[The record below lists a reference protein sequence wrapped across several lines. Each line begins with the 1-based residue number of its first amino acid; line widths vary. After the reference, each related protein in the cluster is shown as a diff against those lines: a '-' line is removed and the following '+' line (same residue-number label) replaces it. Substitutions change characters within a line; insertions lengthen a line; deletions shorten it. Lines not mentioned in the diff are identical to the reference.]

1 MEFVYPY
8 NVHDNGTTYY
18 NYYYDPGQQMVEM
31 TDSFGMMSVSPMSPT
46 YIPSDQNNNSI
57 SQDRHLQPAEYDY
70 IYEDTDVQYQKLDI
84 INNAF
89 IIVNPDEFP
98 FIDLPYIHSGK
109 PFNGKKQKFNKKGF
123 KAYKDFKDKV
133 EDTEESTVKLV
144 PPEISY
150 DRDQLMNIAKLPLS
164 QATPDAWPSIAKKL
178 PRLVRREGP
187 TANIIIKEVR
197 AIKKQEELNV
207 AKMTKKPEEPQ
218 VLSLWINF
226 YHNYHKY
233 FV

>member
-1 MEFVYPY
+1 MGQSVRFKLQRRMEFVYPY

-18 NYYYDPGQQMVEM
+18 NYYYDPSQQMVEM
-31 TDSFGMMSVSPMSPT
+31 TDSFWMMSVSPTMSPT
-46 YIPSDQNNNSI
+46 YIPSDQNNNSV
-57 SQDRHLQPAEYDY
+57 SQEYDY
-70 IYEDTDVQYQKLDI
+70 IYEDETSLQYQKLDI

-98 FIDLPYIHSGK
+98 FIDLPYIHNGK

-150 DRDQLMNIAKLPLS
+150 NRDELMN
-164 QATPDAWPSIAKKL
+164 IAKKL

-218 VLSLWINF
+218 ILSL
-226 YHNYHKY
+226 
-233 FV
+233 

>member
-1 MEFVYPY
+1 MGQSVRFKLQRRMEFVYPY

-18 NYYYDPGQQMVEM
+18 NYPVYYDPSQPMVEM
-31 TDSFGMMSVSPMSPT
+31 TDSFGMMSVSPVSPT
-46 YIPSDQNNNSI
+46 YIPADQNNNSI
-57 SQDRHLQPAEYDY
+57 SQDSHLQHQEYDY
-70 IYEDTDVQYQKLDI
+70 IYEDDSLQYQKLDI

-109 PFNGKKQKFNKKGF
+109 PYNGKKQKFNKKGF

-133 EDTEESTVKLV
+133 EDTEESTVKLI

-150 DRDQLMNIAKLPLS
+150 DRDQLMNIAKL
-164 QATPDAWPSIAKKL
+164 L

-207 AKMTKKPEEPQ
+207 AKMATRKTEDCQ
-218 VLSLWINF
+218 QIQSI
-226 YHNYHKY
+226 
-233 FV
+233 